1 MRPLDGL
8 FLFAVRHADFHAAI
22 AAAALAIAGR
32 EVHHV
37 HLTIAGACRFCTK
50 QDLVAGY
57 RRIHCWMAR
66 PAPPELTPWSSIK
79 DMYLTAYS
87 LHAIL

>member
-1 MRPLDGL
+1 
-8 FLFAVRHADFHAAI
+8 
-22 AAAALAIAGR
+22 
-32 EVHHV
+32 
-37 HLTIAGACRFCTK
+37 
-50 QDLVAGY
+50 LVTGD

-66 PAPPELTPWSSIK
+66 PDPPELTPWSSIK